1 MSKMLF
7 IKGTLLLTF
16 TGLLSRLLGFFYRIF
31 LSHTIGAHGLGLF
44 QLVLPLQLLV
54 MAVCASGIQSAISRL
69 TASETALHTPRH
81 AGDYFII
88 GTIFSMR
95 YAQFRSATIT
105 MLSLFL
111 SWILYAHADFWA
123 TQILKDSQTAILI
136 QILSFSIPLSTLHT
150 CVNSYYFGRKKAGFP
165 AGVQL
170 LEQIFRVGGCY
181 VLYLIFES
189 QKRTITPAIA
199 VGGNLIGEIASS
211 FISLFAVSMHLKKTD
226 YTFSHIKNSGR
237 ILKNLF
243 QISMPLTLNK
253 ISVTERFPS
262 QSCCSSPRCRRRMG
276 KRTPLM

>member
-1 MSKMLF
+1 
-7 IKGTLLLTF
+7 
-16 TGLLSRLLGFFYRIF
+16 
-31 LSHTIGAHGLGLF
+31 
-44 QLVLPLQLLV
+44 
-54 MAVCASGIQSAISRL
+54 
-69 TASETALHTPRH
+69 
-81 AGDYFII
+81 
-88 GTIFSMR
+88 
-95 YAQFRSATIT
+95 

-111 SWILYAHADFWA
+111 SWILYTHADFWA
-123 TQILKDSQTAILI
+123 TQILKESQTAILI

-226 YTFSHIKNSGR
+226 YTFSHI
-237 ILKNLF
+237 
-243 QISMPLTLNK
+243 
-253 ISVTERFPS
+253 
-262 QSCCSSPRCRRRMG
+262 
-276 KRTPLM
+276 

>member
-88 GTIFSMR
+88 GTIFSIM
-95 YAQFRSATIT
+95 F
-105 MLSLFL
+105 SLFL

-123 TQILKDSQTAILI
+123 TQILKESQTAILI
-136 QILSFSIPLSTLHT
+136 QILSFSIPLSTL
-150 CVNSYYFGRKKAGFP
+150 
-165 AGVQL
+165 
-170 LEQIFRVGGCY
+170 
-181 VLYLIFES
+181 
-189 QKRTITPAIA
+189 QKSR
-199 VGGNLIGEIASS
+199 
-211 FISLFAVSMHLKKTD
+211 F
-226 YTFSHIKNSGR
+226 SGR
-237 ILKNLF
+237 GTASRTDF
-243 QISMPLTLNK
+243 S
-253 ISVTERFPS
+253 
-262 QSCCSSPRCRRRMG
+262 CRRLLCSL
-276 KRTPLM
+276 PYF